1 VERELGNGMLLG
13 TRVELL
19 QTRCDQFYR
28 QEKFQLAKETAEEA
42 YRIVNCIS
50 GVYFLD
56 ALQERNKLLDSFCES
71 RIRLVVDDDLSTS
84 GSDTSC
90 EASSSE
96 LE

>member
-1 VERELGNGMLLG
+1 MPLG

-42 YRIVNCIS
+42 YRIANCIS

-56 ALQERNKLLDSFCES
+56 ALKERIKLLDSFCEC
-71 RIRLVVDDDLSTS
+71 RIRLVVDDDLPTS
-84 GSDTSC
+84 GSDASC

-96 LE
+96 PE